1 MNEKNAAQL
10 YFGKACT
17 WADDLRASETR
28 SRNRYQAAFF
38 ASMGLNVV
46 IAIAVAVLANYQTV
60 VPLLVNHYDNGV
72 TVVSAIPEKKA
83 VTNQSQIES
92 DLVRY
97 VLHREAFDETSY
109 RAQYE
114 LVTLLSNN
122 TTAQEYVREQS
133 KSNAQSPIAIL
144 GHTHT
149 RSVHVYS
156 VHFID
161 RETQNEKDMHQ
172 DHHNVAEVVFQ
183 LTDTDKSTG
192 KSTQTPYTALI
203 SWRYTTPP
211 DSPALRWQNW
221 NGFEITR
228 YSKQVQHVETL
239 L

>member
-10 YFGKACT
+10 YFGKAQT
-17 WADDLRASETR
+17 WADDLRESVAQ

-38 ASMGLNVV
+38 TSMGLNVMV
-46 IAIAVAVLANYQTV
+46 TLAVAVLANYQTV

-83 VTNQSQIES
+83 ITNQSQIES

-109 RAQYE
+109 RSQYE

-133 KSNAQSPIAIL
+133 KSNPQSPIAIL
-144 GHTHT
+144 GHAYA

-161 RETQNEKDMHQ
+161 KEVLNEKDENKN
-172 DHHNVAEVVFQ
+172 HHNVAEVVFQ
-183 LTDTDKSTG
+183 LTDTDKLTG

-211 DSPALRWQNW
+211 ESPALRWQNW

-228 YSKQVQHVETL
+228 YSKQVQHVETIL
-239 L
+239 

>member
-1 MNEKNAAQL
+1 MNEQKVSEL
-10 YFGKACT
+10 YFGCANT
-17 WADDLRASETR
+17 WADDLRANETR

-38 ASMGLNVV
+38 ASMGLNV
-46 IAIAVAVLANYQTV
+46 ITAIAVCVLANYQTV

-72 TVVSAIPEKKA
+72 TVVSALSEKKA
-83 VTNQSQIES
+83 ITNQSQIES

-133 KSNAQSPIAIL
+133 KSNPQSPISRL
-144 GHTHT
+144 GHTHVRT
-149 RSVHVYS
+149 VHVYS

-161 RETQNEKDMHQ
+161 REAQNETDVHQ

-183 LTDTDKSTG
+183 LTDTNKSTG
-192 KSTQTPYTALI
+192 QSTQTPYSALI
-203 SWRYTTPP
+203 SWRYISPP
-211 DSPALRWQNW
+211 ESPALRWQNW
-221 NGFEITR
+221 NGFEVTR
-228 YSKQVQHVETL
+228 YSKQVQHVEIL
-239 L
+239 